1 MCAPGR
7 SAWRLSRTVEPR
19 AGIDKRG
26 EIKKGRASLIGGIA
40 VGIAVLALW
49 GAIFRNFG
57 MTSAATSV
65 MGLLVAGAVA
75 AWIRVA
81 DL

>member
-1 MCAPGR
+1 MA
-7 SAWRLSRTVEPR
+7 VEPR
-19 AGIDKRG
+19 GEINKRG

-57 MTSAATSV
+57 MTSAATTV
-65 MGLLVAGAVA
+65 IGLLVAGAVA
-75 AWIRVA
+75 AWIRLA